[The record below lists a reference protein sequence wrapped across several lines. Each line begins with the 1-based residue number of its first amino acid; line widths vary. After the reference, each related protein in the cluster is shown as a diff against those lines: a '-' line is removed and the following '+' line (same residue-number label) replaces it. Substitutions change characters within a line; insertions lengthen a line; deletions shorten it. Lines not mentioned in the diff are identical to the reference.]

1 MFNMILQVFLC
12 HRYRHMP
19 CQNHLTIFRPT
30 STPTTPRLD
39 DGVPHRLGVLDRCQV
54 GSAVHQDAAAQHA
67 IHDVSPVTAASSEN
81 MFSFGCWKIN
91 DVRETNLACGIDMI
105 GYMVYISPFRII
117 SVGYIRLYNEC
128 LMANRDACGVW
139 VQTMVSFGCTKQG
152 ELCNKKSRNHFK
164 YLAGDGC
171 KWPRN
176 HKCKVAKHEDSE
188 VSYE

>member
-1 MFNMILQVFLC
+1 
-12 HRYRHMP
+12 MP
-19 CQNHLTIFRPT
+19 KPSHHIFRPT
-30 STPTTPRLD
+30 STTRRPPRLD

-81 MFSFGCWKIN
+81 MFVLLLENQTSKTYVSFGCWKIN

-105 GYMVYISPFRII
+105 GYMVYIYHYISPFRII

-128 LMANRDACGVW
+128 LMANRDACGVL
-139 VQTMVSFGCTKQG
+139 VQKMVSFGCTKQG

-164 YLAGDGC
+164 KPCRGWMQMAT
-171 KWPRN
+171 K
-176 HKCKVAKHEDSE
+176 S
-188 VSYE
+188 